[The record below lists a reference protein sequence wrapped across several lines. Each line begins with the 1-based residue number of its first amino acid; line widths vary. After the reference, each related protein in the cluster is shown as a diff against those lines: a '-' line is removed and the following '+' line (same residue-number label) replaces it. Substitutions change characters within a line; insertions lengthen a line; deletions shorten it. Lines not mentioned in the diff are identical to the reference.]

1 MGALEKISEII
12 EKIGFT
18 KLEAEIYTYLLP
30 HSPATGYKIAK
41 GIGRSFTN
49 TYKAISGLEAKGAVL
64 VDEGSNR
71 LCRAVPLEE
80 LLDQIERRFSG
91 QRREALELARQIP
104 DSSVDTR
111 IYQLHSADQVYAR
124 FRALL
129 SAAEERI
136 LMELFPEPLEE
147 LRGDIEATAARG
159 IHVAVRVYEPTSLK
173 GVRTI
178 LSPYGEHDLESIPSQ
193 WLAIFIDGEQFLLGD
208 LFPESRGVYRAAW
221 SANPFMARAFFDYVN
236 SDLHHYSFHAHLET
250 AETIEE
256 LREKYNQLREEFPP
270 GGDLGWKRFIDQ
282 FHHSTSDKNPS
293 GKKE

>member
-1 MGALEKISEII
+1 MDALEKIADLI
-12 EKIGFT
+12 ETMGFT
-18 KLEAEIYTYLLP
+18 KLEAEIYAFLLP

-49 TYKAISGLEAKGAVL
+49 TYKSISSLEAKGAVL

-80 LLDQIERRFSG
+80 LLDQIERRFSH
-91 QRREALELARQIP
+91 QRLEALELARQIP
-104 DSSVDTR
+104 ESSVDAR

-124 FRALL
+124 FRTLL
-129 SAAEERI
+129 AGAKERI

-147 LRGDIEATAARG
+147 LRDDIEGAAARG
-159 IHVAVRVYEPTSLK
+159 IHAAARIYHPASLQ

-178 LSPYGEHDLESIPSQ
+178 VSPYGEEDLATIPSQ
-193 WLAIFIDGEQFLLGD
+193 WLALFVDGEQFLLGD

-236 SDLHHYSFHAHLET
+236 SDLHHYSFHAELEK

-256 LREKYNQLREEFPP
+256 LRESYDELKAEFPP
-270 GGDLGWKRFIDQ
+270 GGDIGWKKFMEQ
-282 FHHSTSDKNPS
+282 VHGNMTHGNSTEERK
-293 GKKE
+293 